1 MSRQAEWRE
10 MLAFLDAILT
20 SEPGDGACLPPG
32 GGPHML

>member
-20 SEPGDGACLPPG
+20 SELGEATCLPPG
-32 GGPHML
+32 RGPHVL